1 MINDLAAVATDV
13 LMQNVCLSEA
23 LMTIELCVAHR
34 LSRVSAPSEGML
46 QLRQGAPAVQP
57 DPRLRVRDGGLSPGV
72 LLPGGGQETGGTN
85 RRPAPPSPCLP
96 LRAFRPSPTTPLAS
110 RRVVKFAPR
119 SGF

>member
-13 LMQNVCLSEA
+13 LMQNVCVSEA

-96 LRAFRPSPTTPLAS
+96 LRGFRRA
-110 RRVVKFAPR
+110 RRLR
-119 SGF
+119 SLHEEL